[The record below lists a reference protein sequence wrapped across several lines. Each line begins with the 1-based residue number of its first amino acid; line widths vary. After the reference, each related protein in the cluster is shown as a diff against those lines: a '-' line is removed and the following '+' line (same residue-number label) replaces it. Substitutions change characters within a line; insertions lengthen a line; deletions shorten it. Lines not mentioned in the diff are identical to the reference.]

1 MPNIKGK
8 KGFQSTN
15 TLEERFYSFVTKPT
29 GTDCWIWS
37 GTTSSKKK
45 NLDYGLIWS
54 NGRHRRATQVSWEL
68 KNNRPFPKGK
78 LACHS
83 CDVAR
88 CVNPDHIWP
97 GTMRENMRDCM
108 KKNRFKVNTKGR
120 KKQKLSKCKNGHTYT
135 KETKYVDPKGR
146 FYCRICKGESHKNYQ
161 ERIKKHGVGFKL
173 RKELDI
179 KEILSMVD
187 SGMPST
193 EIARLKQ
200 VHVGR
205 IYKIQREA
213 LAGGKDES

>member
-8 KGFQSTN
+8 KGFQSTT
-15 TLEERFYSFVTKPT
+15 TLEERFNSFVTKPT
-29 GTDCWIWS
+29 WTDCWMWA

-54 NGRHRRATQVSWEL
+54 NGRHRKATQVSWEL
-68 KNNRPFPKGK
+68 KNNKPFPAGK
-78 LACHS
+78 MACHS

-108 KKNRFKVNTKGR
+108 KKNRFVFNKGG
-120 KKQKLSKCKNGHTYT
+120 KKKTSALKKCKNGHNYT

-146 FYCRICKGESHKNYQ
+146 FYCRICTAESRKRHA
-161 ERIKKHGVGFKL
+161 ERIKKHGAGFKI
-173 RKELDI
+173 RQKLDE
-179 KEILSMVD
+179 KEILSMVN

-193 EIARLKQ
+193 EIAKLKK
-200 VHVGR
+200 VSVSSIYR
-205 IYKIQREA
+205 IQKKA
-213 LAGGKDES
+213 LAGGKDE